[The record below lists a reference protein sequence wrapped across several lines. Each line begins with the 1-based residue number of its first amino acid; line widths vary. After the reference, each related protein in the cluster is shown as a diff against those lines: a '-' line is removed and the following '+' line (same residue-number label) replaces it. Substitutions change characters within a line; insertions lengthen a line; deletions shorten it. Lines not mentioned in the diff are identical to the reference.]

1 MTDQRKKEFSLRIT
15 QANKTE
21 LIVILYE
28 MYLDYL
34 REAENTVQDKKSF
47 REAIRKARNCLN
59 ELMNSLNFDYETAY
73 RLFQLYLYVSREMTS
88 ADISA
93 DAKPLKN
100 CRMVIEK
107 LLTAYREVSRQDS
120 SGPVMENTQTVY
132 AGLTYGK
139 GKLTESLAYQG
150 NRGLLA

>member
-34 REAENTVQDKKSF
+34 GEAEEEAQDRKSF

-59 ELMNSLNFDYETAY
+59 
-73 RLFQLYLYVSREMTS
+73 
-88 ADISA
+88 
-93 DAKPLKN
+93 
-100 CRMVIEK
+100 
-107 LLTAYREVSRQDS
+107 
-120 SGPVMENTQTVY
+120 
-132 AGLTYGK
+132 
-139 GKLTESLAYQG
+139 
-150 NRGLLA
+150 

>member
-34 REAENTVQDKKSF
+34 GEAENAAQDKRAF

-59 ELMNSLNFDYETAY
+59 ELMNSLNFDYDTAY
-73 RLFQLYLYVSREMTS
+73 HLFQLYLYVSREMTS
-88 ADISA
+88 ADVCA
-93 DAKPLKN
+93 DVKPLKN
-100 CRMVIEK
+100 CRMVIEE
-107 LLTAYREVSRQDS
+107 LLTAYREVSRQDT

>member
-34 REAENTVQDKKSF
+34 GEAENAVQDRKAF

-73 RLFQLYLYVSREMTS
+73 HLFQLYLYVSKEMTS
-88 ADISA
+88 ADLCV

-100 CRMVIEK
+100 CRMVIEE
-107 LLTAYREVSRQDS
+107 LLTAYREVSRQDT

-150 NRGLLA
+150 NRGLFA

>member
-34 REAENTVQDKKSF
+34 AEAEETAGDKGAF

-59 ELMNSLNFDYETAY
+59 ELMNSLNFDYETAHH
-73 RLFQLYLYVSREMTS
+73 LFQLYLYVGREMTN
-88 ADISA
+88 AAFYA
-93 DAKPLKN
+93 DAEPLKN
-100 CRMVIEK
+100 CYMVVGE
-107 LLTAYREVSRQDS
+107 LLAAYREVSRQDT
-120 SGPVMENTQTVY
+120 SGPVMENAQTVY

-139 GKLTESLAYQG
+139 GELTESLAYQR

>member
-34 REAENTVQDKKSF
+34 REAEDAVEDKWSF

-73 RLFQLYLYVSREMTS
+73 HLFQLYMYVANILS
-88 ADISA
+88 
-93 DAKPLKN
+93 N
-100 CRMVIEK
+100 V
-107 LLTAYREVSRQDS
+107 RQF
-120 SGPVMENTQTVY
+120 VLCIVQQI
-132 AGLTYGK
+132 AG
-139 GKLTESLAYQG
+139 
-150 NRGLLA
+150 

>member
-34 REAENTVQDKKSF
+34 GEAENAVQDKRAF

-59 ELMNSLNFDYETAY
+59 ELMNSLNFDYDTAY
-73 RLFQLYLYVSREMTS
+73 YLFQLYLYVSREMTS
-88 ADISA
+88 ADVCG
-93 DAKPLKN
+93 DAMSLKN
-100 CRMVIEK
+100 CRMVIEE
-107 LLTAYREVSRQDS
+107 LLTAYREVSRQDTS
-120 SGPVMENTQTVY
+120 DPVMENTQTVY

>member
-34 REAENTVQDKKSF
+34 GEAENAVQDRKAF

-73 RLFQLYLYVSREMTS
+73 HLFQLYLYVSREMTS
-88 ADISA
+88 ADLCA

-100 CRMVIEK
+100 CRMVIGE
-107 LLTAYREVSRQDS
+107 LLTAYREVSRQDT

>member
-34 REAENTVQDKKSF
+34 GEAENAVQDKRAF

-73 RLFQLYLYVSREMTS
+73 HLFQLYLYVSKEMTS
-88 ADISA
+88 ADLCV

-100 CRMVIEK
+100 CRMVIGE
-107 LLTAYREVSRQDS
+107 LLTAYREVSRQDT

>member
-15 QANKTE
+15 QASKTE

-34 REAENTVQDKKSF
+34 GEAENAVQDRKAF

-73 RLFQLYLYVSREMTS
+73 HLFQLYLYVSKEMTS
-88 ADISA
+88 ADLCV

-100 CRMVIEK
+100 CRMVIEE
-107 LLTAYREVSRQDS
+107 LLTAYREVSRQDT

-150 NRGLLA
+150 NRGLFA

>member
-15 QANKTE
+15 QASKTE

-34 REAENTVQDKKSF
+34 GEAEKEAQDRKAF

-59 ELMNSLNFDYETAY
+59 ELMNSLNFDFDTAY
-73 RLFQLYLYVSREMTS
+73 HLFQLYLYVSREMTS
-88 ADISA
+88 ADVCA
-93 DAKPLKN
+93 DVKPLKN
-100 CRMVIEK
+100 CRMVIEE
-107 LLTAYREVSRQDS
+107 LLTAYREVSRQDT

>member
-34 REAENTVQDKKSF
+34 QEAEDALEDKRSF

-73 RLFQLYLYVSREMTS
+73 HLFQLYMYVSREMTS
-88 ADISA
+88 ADIYV

-100 CRMVIEK
+100 CRMVIEE
-107 LLTAYREVSRQDS
+107 LLTAYREVSRQDTS
-120 SGPVMENTQTVY
+120 DPVMENTQTVY

-150 NRGLLA
+150 NRGILA